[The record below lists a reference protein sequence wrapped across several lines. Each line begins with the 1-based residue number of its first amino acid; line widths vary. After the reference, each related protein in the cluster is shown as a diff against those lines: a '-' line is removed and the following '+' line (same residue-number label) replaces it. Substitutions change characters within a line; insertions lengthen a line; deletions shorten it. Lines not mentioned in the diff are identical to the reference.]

1 MRQMLRP
8 RTVAERN
15 ARLVARLRE
24 DGSIRSSSVEAA
36 FLAVPRHLF
45 LPHVRL
51 ALVYRDHAIAL
62 KSQDGVQVSSSS
74 QPAIMAEMLERLQL
88 RPGLRVLEIG
98 AGSGYNAALISY
110 LVGPAGFVATIEID
124 PGLADTARI
133 HLAAAGQA
141 GVRVICADGVEGDAE
156 DAPFDALIATAGVA
170 TIPEA
175 WIAQV
180 RVGGRLIVPLVRRFP
195 KVVTFERTPEG
206 LRAESSIDGIFV
218 MLRSP
223 ASGGRS

>member
-1 MRQMLRP
+1 MIGS

-24 DGSIRSSSVEAA
+24 DGSIRSPGVEAA

-45 LPHVRL
+45 LPRVRL
-51 ALVYRDHAIAL
+51 AEVYSDHAITL
-62 KSQDGVQVSSSS
+62 KLQDGIQVSSSS

-88 RPGLRVLEIG
+88 RSGQRVLEIG
-98 AGSGYNAALISY
+98 AGSGYNAALISH
-110 LVGPAGFVATIEID
+110 LVGQAGFVATIEID

-141 GVRVICADGVEGDAE
+141 SVRVICADGVEGDAD

-170 TIPEA
+170 AIPEA
-175 WIAQV
+175 WITQV
-180 RVGGRLIVPLVRRFP
+180 RVGGRLIVPLTMRRIP
-195 KVVTFERTPEG
+195 QVVTFERTAQG
-206 LRAESSIDGIFV
+206 LRSESSIDGIFV
-218 MLRSP
+218 PMRSP
-223 ASGGRS
+223 RAGGLSS